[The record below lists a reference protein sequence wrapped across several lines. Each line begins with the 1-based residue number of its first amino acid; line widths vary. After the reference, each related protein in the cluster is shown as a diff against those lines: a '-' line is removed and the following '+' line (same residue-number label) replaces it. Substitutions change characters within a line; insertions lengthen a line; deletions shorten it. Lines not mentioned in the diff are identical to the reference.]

1 MNQVRSIEA
10 HEMLCEGSD
19 TRIQLYVEGLD
30 SGGST
35 SMYVCRRLAMIIW
48 HLGCPDNWASVHLF
62 CSSHCEEPPP
72 LRPARRF
79 VLQHLHGGADL
90 DLGSAG
96 SMVMKILTAF
106 SLSFGFQ
113 DGFGLV
119 HTTLVVVS
127 ACFRMIVSGRFKVG
141 G

>member
-1 MNQVRSIEA
+1 M
-10 HEMLCEGSD
+10 
-19 TRIQLYVEGLD
+19 T
-30 SGGST
+30 
-35 SMYVCRRLAMIIW
+35 IW
-48 HLGCPDNWASVHLF
+48 HLGCPDDWASINLF
-62 CSSHCEEPPP
+62 HGSRREEPPP

-106 SLSFGFQ
+106 SLGFGFQ
-113 DGFGLV
+113 DGFSLV
-119 HTTLVVVS
+119 QRPHNLRVVVS
-127 ACFRMIVSGRFKVG
+127 ACFRMVVSKRFRVG